1 MALGYTTYKTPNAIF
16 TIGSDLTGKE
26 GCGVTLAGQG
36 AVAIAPTT
44 QNIPYGIVTVGGPS
58 EDGVTYPG
66 LIGGS
71 SVEFVDMLGCTV
83 QVQVSGNG
91 GVGAGEFVLIDISEP
106 GTFTSYLNVT
116 LAAGDWLW
124 GLALTNAGPSE
135 QCLIRFQPMNLQYI
149 APPPP

>member
-26 GCGVTLAGQG
+26 GCGVFLIGQG
-36 AVAIAPTT
+36 SVAVASATT
-44 QNIPYGIVTVGGPS
+44 DNPYGIVTVGGPS

-83 QVQVSGNG
+83 QVQISTTG
-91 GVGAGEFVLIDISEP
+91 GVSANEFLLIDSSEAN
-106 GTFTSYLNVT
+106 GTFVSATNQAP
-116 LAAGDWLW
+116 AAGQWVW
-124 GLALTNAGPSE
+124 GLALTNAGAGE
-135 QCLIRFQPMNLQYI
+135 QCLMRFQPANVEV
-149 APPPP
+149 